1 MMKFRLQVFVK
12 TSNDLSYSVW
22 AIIESYKIS
31 ARNFWDSIRD
41 NNVQLFLLF
50 PITAVLQ
57 TKIKATITF
66 SSWYS

>member
-50 PITAVLQ
+50 PILLYY
-57 TKIKATITF
+57 KPK
-66 SSWYS
+66 